1 MVLCARQSAS
11 GCLQQLSHITYSPL
25 FVTPLQ
31 RLYDYLTLVFH
42 EAPDSEKKIVN
53 FSVSTQFPKL
63 ELTDMSLTIEAVV
76 SALVVF
82 ILLDPFFWRD

>member
-1 MVLCARQSAS
+1 M
-11 GCLQQLSHITYSPL
+11 
-25 FVTPLQ
+25 Q

-42 EAPDSEKKIVN
+42 ETPEGEKKIEH

-76 SALVVF
+76 SRFGGYDYFVDML
-82 ILLDPFFWRD
+82 